1 MELKL
6 LDTTLTERKAR
17 PYFPLPR
24 MHRKI
29 ALRITLLSDRL
40 TACTTER
47 ESALEPPPHKITL
60 YEFMLKLRNL
70 MIPDH

>member
-1 MELKL
+1 MELKP

-17 PYFPLPR
+17 YFPLPR
-24 MHRKI
+24 MYRKI

-47 ESALEPPPHKITL
+47 ESVLEPPHKITL
-60 YEFMLKLRNL
+60 YESMLKLRSL